1 VRDRTINV
9 VIKVFVDS
17 AGMYSAEVTI
27 DGKPP
32 SKVDPRKTPKSLA
45 DHTGRTVQKLI
56 NEDFGGP

>member
-1 VRDRTINV
+1 M